1 MGEGLQDF
9 RDPIEAAHRTRPAAM
24 TKRTNWVVM
33 SVLAVLAG
41 CQAPQQVGS
50 GAEAAPESPANAEVQ
65 LDDRLPRLP
74 ELALGFD
81 ATNAPDIAAA
91 QALLRSQPEAQ
102 QSYIAL
108 ATAFLRTARSEG
120 AAHRAYARDVI
131 EVGLVRVGDA
141 PRLRL
146 LSTMLL
152 LDDHR
157 FEQVIAAATELS
169 GALPYDP
176 TPHLLIGDASLE
188 LGRYAAAETSFE
200 AAIDL
205 RPDLRSYN
213 RVGYMRWLYG
223 DFEGAVGALEL
234 ALDSGSARDPESM
247 AWCFADLGAMYLRRG
262 ELGPARKAGE
272 RALELVPAY
281 GPALSLQG
289 RTLREAGELEAAREV
304 LAQAAETSPS
314 TESILWVVEVD
325 RALGRDA
332 EAASGLRD
340 ALAMAKHDPR
350 PVAHF
355 LARHGEQPE
364 RALALAEQELR
375 ARQNIWSWDTL
386 ALAAARAGKP
396 ERAIQALAKAQELGT
411 KDAEIILHGAL
422 VHLLTGDTEAAQTQ
436 LDAALAARPGVDP
449 RLVTELRGRLG
460 AA

>member
-1 MGEGLQDF
+1 MPPAD
-9 RDPIEAAHRTRPAAM
+9 RRNPIVAARRTPAAAM
-24 TKRTNWVVM
+24 MKRTNWVAM
-33 SVLAVLAG
+33 SVLAVLGG
-41 CQAPQQVGS
+41 CQAPPETKVIQAVPTTAQAQQ
-50 GAEAAPESPANAEVQ
+50 AREAP
-65 LDDRLPRLP
+65 PRLP

-81 ATNAPDIAAA
+81 ASNAPEIAAA
-91 QALLRSQPEAQ
+91 QEQLRRQPQEQ
-102 QSYIAL
+102 QAYIAL
-108 ATAFLRTARSEG
+108 ATAFLRAARSEG

-131 EVGLVRVGDA
+131 EVGLARTERA

-146 LSTMLL
+146 LSAMLL

-157 FEQVIAAATELS
+157 FEQVIVAANALT

-188 LGRYAAAETSFE
+188 LGRYADAETSFE

-262 ELGPARKAGE
+262 EVEPARKAGE
-272 RALELVPAY
+272 RALSLVPSY
-281 GPALSLQG
+281 SPALSLQG
-289 RTLREAGELEAAREV
+289 RTLREAGDLEAAREV
-304 LAQAAETSPS
+304 LAIAAEQSS
-314 TESILWVVEVD
+314 SAESILWVVELD

-340 ALAMAKHDPR
+340 ALAMAEHDPR

-355 LARHGEQPE
+355 LARHGERPVQ
-364 RALALAEQELR
+364 ALALAEQELE

-386 ALAAARAGKP
+386 AIAAARAGKTT
-396 ERAIQALAKAQELGT
+396 RAAEALAKAQALET
-411 KDAEIILHGAL
+411 DDAEMVLHGAL
-422 VHLLTGDTEAAQTQ
+422 VRLLAGDAEAAQTG
-436 LDAALAARPGVDP
+436 LEVALAARPGVDP
-449 RLVTELRGRLG
+449 VLVAELRGRLG
-460 AA
+460 AS

>member
-1 MGEGLQDF
+1 
-9 RDPIEAAHRTRPAAM
+9 M

-41 CQAPQQVGS
+41 CQAPQQVEAG
-50 GAEAAPESPANAEVQ
+50 GEVPPAAPAKAEVHA
-65 LDDRLPRLP
+65 DDTLPRLP

-81 ATNAPDIAAA
+81 ASNAPELAAA
-91 QALLRSQPEAQ
+91 QEQLRSQPDAQ
-102 QSYIAL
+102 QSYVAL

-146 LSTMLL
+146 LSAMLL

-157 FEQVIAAATELS
+157 FEQVVAAATELTA
-169 GALPYDP
+169 ALPYDP

-262 ELGPARKAGE
+262 EAEPARKSAE
-272 RALELVPAY
+272 RALQLVPDY
-281 GPALSLQG
+281 SPALSLQG
-289 RTLREAGELEAAREV
+289 RTLREAGELDAARRV
-304 LAQAAETSPS
+304 LAQAAEQSPS
-314 TESILWVVEVD
+314 AEAILWVVEVD

-340 ALAMAKHDPR
+340 ALAMAEHDPR

-364 RALALAEQELR
+364 RALALAELELQ

-386 ALAAARAGKP
+386 ALAAARAGKS
-396 ERAIQALAKAQELGT
+396 ERAAEALSKAQELQT
-411 KDAEIILHGAL
+411 KDAEMTLHGAL
-422 VHLLTGDTEAAQTQ
+422 VHLLAGDTEAAQDD
-436 LDAALAARPGVDP
+436 LEAALAARPGVDP
-449 RLVTELRGRLG
+449 VLVAELRGRLG
-460 AA
+460 AS

>member
-1 MGEGLQDF
+1 
-9 RDPIEAAHRTRPAAM
+9 M

-33 SVLAVLAG
+33 SVLAVLGG
-41 CQAPQQVGS
+41 CQAP
-50 GAEAAPESPANAEVQ
+50 AETPQAVPTKVAATPDEAPQ
-65 LDDRLPRLP
+65 RLP

-81 ATNAPDIAAA
+81 AASAPEISAA
-91 QALLRSQPEAQ
+91 QEQLRSQPDAQ
-102 QSYIAL
+102 ESYLAL
-108 ATAFLRTARSEG
+108 ATAFLRAARSEG

-131 EVGLVRVGDA
+131 EVGLARTGDA

-146 LSTMLL
+146 LSAMLL

-157 FEQVIAAATELS
+157 FEQVIAAATELT

-188 LGRYAAAETSFE
+188 LGRYDDAEAAFE

-262 ELGPARKAGE
+262 EVGPARKAGE
-272 RALELVPAY
+272 RALQLVPAY
-281 GPALSLQG
+281 SPALSLQG
-289 RTLREAGELEAAREV
+289 RTLRESGDLEGAREV
-304 LAQAAETSPS
+304 LAQAAEQSPS
-314 TESILWVVEVD
+314 AESILWVVELD
-325 RALGRDA
+325 RELGRDA
-332 EAASGLRD
+332 EAASGLSD
-340 ALAMAKHDPR
+340 ALAMAEHDPR

-355 LARHGEQPE
+355 LARHGEQPL
-364 RALALAEQELR
+364 RALALAEQELE

-386 ALAAARAGKP
+386 AIAAARAG
-396 ERAIQALAKAQELGT
+396 ETARAAEALAKAQALET
-411 KDAEIILHGAL
+411 DDAEMALHGAL
-422 VHLLTGDTEAAQTQ
+422 VHLLAGNTEAAQQ
-436 LDAALAARPGVDP
+436 GLEAALAARPGVDP
-449 RLVTELRGRLG
+449 VLVAELRGRLG
-460 AA
+460 AS